1 MHISKFH
8 LLYLILIV
16 DVVVVFT
23 IVHNCHC
30 IFLLHCSLGSAKC
43 CEGRYGELLF
53 GGDTWPSIASCC
65 SEPV

>member
-1 MHISKFH
+1 MHMSKFH
-8 LLYLILIV
+8 LLYFILIV
-16 DVVVVFT
+16 DGGGVVT
-23 IVHNCHC
+23 IVHNHHC

-43 CEGRYGELLF
+43 RESRYGELLF